1 MITLFAL
8 LAVAGGLLRLVLNWQ
23 LKKHWGV
30 SIRVPQALAGALV
43 VLAGLPEVLK
53 PIPYPVPLSLTIGL
67 LLPDLLLRR
76 SQDGALRYNPWL
88 HCSDLWL

>member
-1 MITLFAL
+1 MITLFVL

-76 SQDGALRYNPWL
+76 SQDGALR
-88 HCSDLWL
+88 